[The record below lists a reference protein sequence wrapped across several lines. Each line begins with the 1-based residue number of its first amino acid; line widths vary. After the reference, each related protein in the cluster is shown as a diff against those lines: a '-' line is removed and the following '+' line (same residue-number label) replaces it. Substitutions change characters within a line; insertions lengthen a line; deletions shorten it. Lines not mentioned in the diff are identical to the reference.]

1 MIPWLIALS
10 GLVIGFIAGKF
21 FIPGTIAALSGTEQ
35 DTFSALFSTLLVWGF
50 SIVMAIFGYLAGKR
64 LEGMV

>member
-10 GLVIGFIAGKF
+10 GLVIGSIAGKF
-21 FIPGTIAALSGTEQ
+21 FIPGAALSGTEQ
-35 DTFSALFSTLLVWGF
+35 DTFSALFSTLLVWGI